1 MSKEPNP
8 EELIEAIKSIEEWIK
23 SEEKKQ
29 QGLKRG
35 EYGVPSIAN
44 IVEIIS
50 KIRMLLLSMAKH
62 IAQLEKEVAELKTRS
77 EKK

>member
-1 MSKEPNP
+1 MSKETNP
-8 EELIEAIKSIEEWIK
+8 EELIEAINSLEEWIK

-29 QGLKRG
+29 QGLKKG
-35 EYGVPSIAN
+35 QIIVPSSSH

-50 KIRMLLLSMAKH
+50 KICALLLPMAKH
-62 IAQLEKEVAELKTRS
+62 IAQLEKEVAELKARL